1 MVKLV
6 AIAGSIG
13 EESYNRMLLQFISK
27 HFKKQVDV
35 ELLSINDIP
44 QFDEDEDDGTN
55 EAVLALARHISG
67 ADGVIL
73 ATPEHNHTV
82 PAAMKNVIE
91 WMSNNLHPF
100 AGKPVWIVGASYY
113 TQGSSR
119 AQLHLKQILESPG
132 VNAIVMPGNEFLLS
146 NAKSA
151 FDENGD
157 LKDARTIGFLESV
170 LAKFMTFM
178 KVIDMMDAPDP
189 KNAHEED
196 MAAKHPVNTT
206 VEGVDMDDPEW
217 VEKAAEKTHAAS
229 GGDYVKLDR
238 GLLTVDQL
246 NWFLNSMAGEL
257 TFADDNNQFI
267 YYNHNADAP
276 QMLAARTPDQAGTPL
291 EGVHP
296 ARVVEHVKQV
306 IYALRT
312 GKTDVVS
319 MPAQQGPN
327 QHVMHYYRAMR
338 DENRR
343 YRGVNELV
351 IDIMPMIDY
360 YLKATGQK
368 LVKDPEAKPFSPITG
383 LDGITGASKHSTPG
397 TDATSGASA
406 KDDEKPAETDATS
419 GASATDDEK
428 PAETD
433 ATTSASV
440 EEAVEAAKA
449 PAVEPEVDA
458 TSGASEETEDAT
470 PAAEVTPE
478 PAAEEPETPE
488 TDATTGASEA

>member
-6 AIAGSIG
+6 GIAGSISD
-13 EESYNRMLLQFISK
+13 ESYNRMLLDFISK
-27 HFKKQVDV
+27 HFKETV
-35 ELLSINDIP
+35 EIKVLDINDIP
-44 QFDEDEDDGTN
+44 QFNEDDDDGQN
-55 EAVLALARHISG
+55 EAVLALAREISG
-67 ADGVIL
+67 SDGVIL

-91 WMSNNLHPF
+91 WLSNKVHPL

-146 NAKSA
+146 NAKQA

-157 LKDARTIGFLESV
+157 LKDARTVGFLDSV
-170 LAKFMTFM
+170 LKKFLTFM

-196 MAAKHPVNTT
+196 MQSKHPVNTT
-206 VEGVDMDDPEW
+206 VEGVDMDDPQW
-217 VEKAAEKTHAAS
+217 VEKAADKTHAAT

-257 TFADDNNQFI
+257 TYADDNNQFI
-267 YYNHNADAP
+267 YYNHNADAS
-276 QMLAARTPDQAGTPL
+276 QMLAPRTPDQAGSSL
-291 EGVHP
+291 QNVHP

-368 LVKDPEAKPFSPITG
+368 LVADPDAKPFSPITG
-383 LDGITGASKHSTPG
+383 LDGITGASKHARGNEG

-406 KDDEKPAETDATS
+406 KEAE
-419 GASATDDEK
+419 
-428 PAETD
+428 
-433 ATTSASV
+433 
-440 EEAVEAAKA
+440 EAAKMPEE
-449 PAVEPEVDA
+449 PATDA
-458 TSGASEETEDAT
+458 TSGASEETEAAPAPT
-470 PAAEVTPE
+470 PAPAPE
-478 PAAEEPETPE
+478 PEID
-488 TDATTGASEA
+488 TDATTGASEE

>member
-6 AIAGSIG
+6 GIAGSIG
-13 EESYNRMLLQFISK
+13 EESYNRMLLQYISK
-27 HFKKQVDV
+27 HFKDTVEV
-35 ELLSINDIP
+35 ELLDINDVP
-44 QFDEDEDDGTN
+44 QFNEDEDDGN
-55 EAVLALARHISG
+55 SEIIQALNRKISG
-67 ADGVIL
+67 SDGVIL

-91 WMSNNLHPF
+91 WLSNKVHPF
-100 AGKPVWIVGASYY
+100 DGKPVWIVGASYY

-157 LKDARTIGFLESV
+157 LKDQRTVGFLSMV
-170 LAKFMTFM
+170 LKKFLKFM

-196 MAAKHPVNTT
+196 MKSTNKVNTT

-217 VEKAAEKTHAAS
+217 VEKAADKTHAAS

-257 TFADDNNQFI
+257 TYADDNNQFI
-267 YYNHNADAP
+267 YYNKNADAAH
-276 QMLAARTPDQAGTPL
+276 MLAPRTPDQVGDPL
-291 EGVHP
+291 EDVHP

-312 GKTDVVS
+312 GQSDVVS

-351 IDIMPMIDY
+351 IDIMPILKY
-360 YLKATGQK
+360 YLAATGQK
-368 LVKDPEAKPFSPITG
+368 LVKDPDATPISPITG
-383 LDGITGASKHSTPG
+383 LDAVTGASAHSDPTA
-397 TDATSGASA
+397 DATSGASA
-406 KDDEKPAETDATS
+406 AAAPEEEKPAA
-419 GASATDDEK
+419 
-428 PAETD
+428 
-433 ATTSASV
+433 
-440 EEAVEAAKA
+440 
-449 PAVEPEVDA
+449 PEVDA
-458 TSGASEETEDAT
+458 TSGASEETEEVAPT
-470 PAAEVTPE
+470 PAPTPE
-478 PAAEEPETPE
+478 PE
-488 TDATTGASEA
+488 TDATTGASEG

>member
-6 AIAGSIG
+6 GIAGSIG
-13 EESYNRMLLQFISK
+13 DESYNRMLLQFISK
-27 HFKKQVDV
+27 HFKKEVDI
-35 ELLSINDIP
+35 ELLDINDIP
-44 QFDEDEDDGTN
+44 QFNEDEDDGTN
-55 EAVLALARHISG
+55 EAVLDLARHISG
-67 ADGVIL
+67 ADGVVL

-100 AGKPVWIVGASYY
+100 TGKPVWIVGASYY

-151 FDENGD
+151 FNENGD
-157 LKDARTIGFLESV
+157 LKDARTVGFLESV
-170 LAKFMTFM
+170 LKKFLTFM

-196 MAAKHPVNTT
+196 MEAKHPVNTT
-206 VEGVDMDDPEW
+206 VEGVDPNDPEW

-276 QMLAARTPDQAGTPL
+276 QMLAARTPDQAGSSL
-291 EGVHP
+291 AGVHP
-296 ARVVEHVKQV
+296 GRVVEHVKQV

-312 GKTDVVS
+312 GQTDVVS

-351 IDIMPMIDY
+351 IDVMPVIDY

-368 LVKDPEAKPFSPITG
+368 LVKDPDAKPFSPITG

-406 KDDEKPAETDATS
+406 KGDD
-419 GASATDDEK
+419 K

-449 PAVEPEVDA
+449 PEVDA
-458 TSGASEETEDAT
+458 TSGASEETTEAAPAAAPT
-470 PAAEVTPE
+470 PAPEAE
-478 PAAEEPETPE
+478 APE
-488 TDATTGASEA
+488 TDATSGASEA